1 MIQEIR
7 YLCRKYTDLS
17 QADIEK
23 LVDCSQWLHLAGEVH
38 QGDIFIDCKTRDPDK
53 AIVVAEIKGEDSP
66 YEEIVVGKFALKD
79 REPAV
84 LRTLHTGEKTF
95 HLDGLNQEGRSIF
108 QTTTAIRNKGKVIGV
123 LVIEKALGPE
133 DAHEE
138 KKEGLKNPKGEKNE
152 NLIPLV
158 DEFSKDGFL
167 IFDLEGRLIYE
178 NLAAE
183 KLYKHLGYQQS
194 IQGMNF
200 ENLSFG
206 DVHFRDLLETDFLET
221 QDLALGQN
229 YYTIKYSRL
238 LEEEKIV
245 MVIQDT
251 TLLKRQKEALEAK
264 STLLK
269 EVHNR
274 VKNNLKTIVSLL
286 NLQARV
292 AGDSRVKKAFR
303 ESTNRI
309 LSIAA
314 IHEILAREPED
325 QVDLKEVIHKLL
337 FSSNY
342 IGTEDQRVE
351 EVQIYGEGI
360 QVPSSKAS
368 SLAMIINELVA
379 NAYEHAFSKGDRGI
393 IEIHLQ
399 EEGGQALITVEDN
412 GRGFQVNQV
421 KKTSFGLDLVQNLT
435 EKNLKGRVNITSKKG
450 KTKIS
455 LSFPLEDKG
464 SVIQEKKW

>member
-1 MIQEIR
+1 
-7 YLCRKYTDLS
+7 
-17 QADIEK
+17 
-23 LVDCSQWLHLAGEVH
+23 
-38 QGDIFIDCKTRDPDK
+38 
-53 AIVVAEIKGEDSP
+53 
-66 YEEIVVGKFALKD
+66 
-79 REPAV
+79 
-84 LRTLHTGEKTF
+84 
-95 HLDGLNQEGRSIF
+95 
-108 QTTTAIRNKGKVIGV
+108 
-123 LVIEKALGPE
+123 
-133 DAHEE
+133 
-138 KKEGLKNPKGEKNE
+138 
-152 NLIPLV
+152 
-158 DEFSKDGFL
+158 
-167 IFDLEGRLIYE
+167 
-178 NLAAE
+178 
-183 KLYKHLGYQQS
+183 
-194 IQGMNF
+194 MNF

-238 LEEEKIV
+238 LEEEKII

-360 QVPSSKAS
+360 QVSSSKAS

-399 EEGGQALITVEDN
+399 EEGGQAFITVKDN

-421 KKTSFGLDLVQNLT
+421 KKTAFGLDLVQNLT
-435 EKNLKGRVNITSKKG
+435 EKNLKGRVKITSKKG

-464 SVIQEKKW
+464 PVIQEKKW

>member
-1 MIQEIR
+1 M
-7 YLCRKYTDLS
+7 
-17 QADIEK
+17 
-23 LVDCSQWLHLAGEVH
+23 AGEVH
-38 QGDIFIDCKTRDPDK
+38 QGDIFIDCKTRDPEK
-53 AIVVAEIKGEDSP
+53 AIVVAEIRGEDSP
-66 YEEIVVGKFALKD
+66 YEETVVGKLALKD

-95 HLDGLNQEGRSIF
+95 HLDGLSQEGRPIF

-123 LVIEKALGPE
+123 LIIEKALGPE

-138 KKEGLKNPKGEKNE
+138 KKESFKNCKEEGAR

-183 KLYKHLGYQQS
+183 KLYKHLGYRQS

-206 DVHFRDLLETDFLET
+206 DVRFRDLLETDFLET
-221 QDLALGQN
+221 EDLALGQN

-360 QVPSSKAS
+360 QVSSTKAS

-412 GRGFQVNQV
+412 GRGFQVDQV

-435 EKNLKGRVNITSKKG
+435 EKNLKGRVKITSKKG

-464 SVIQEKKW
+464 PVIQGKKW